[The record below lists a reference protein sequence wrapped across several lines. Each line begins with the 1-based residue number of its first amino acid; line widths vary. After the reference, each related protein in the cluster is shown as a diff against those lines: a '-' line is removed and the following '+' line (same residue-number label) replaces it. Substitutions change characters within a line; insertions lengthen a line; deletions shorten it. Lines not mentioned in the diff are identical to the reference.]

1 MQSLNSKNHRALNVL
16 LWGFGHMNKII
27 IRYLNEKNHK
37 IVGVIGHHNI
47 GENAFKIAGLLSSEY
62 QVNIT
67 SAQNVQS
74 LIIETQPDICILATK
89 SLLSDIYLSL
99 KILGENNVNVITLA
113 EEPYYSWNTN
123 PILTNELNDLFK
135 LNNIVFTA
143 SGAQDM
149 LWGVLPAVLVGS
161 SHKITKIIGSVQFN
175 VG

>member
-89 SLLSDIYLSL
+89 SLLSDIYLSF
-99 KILGENNVNVITLA
+99 
-113 EEPYYSWNTN
+113 SR
-123 PILTNELNDLFK
+123 
-135 LNNIVFTA
+135 
-143 SGAQDM
+143 
-149 LWGVLPAVLVGS
+149 
-161 SHKITKIIGSVQFN
+161 
-175 VG
+175 